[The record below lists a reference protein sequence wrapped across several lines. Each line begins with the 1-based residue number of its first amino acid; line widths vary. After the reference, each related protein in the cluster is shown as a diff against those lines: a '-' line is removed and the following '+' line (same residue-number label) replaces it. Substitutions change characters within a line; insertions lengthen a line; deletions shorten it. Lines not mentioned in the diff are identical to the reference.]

1 MLLLISAVK
10 NRTYFQNNPLRILS
24 VLLWTFVRYET
35 SKNGIKDIIE
45 RPTKIEAPED
55 SKSTKNLSVKVFGAF
70 GIP

>member
-55 SKSTKNLSVKVFGAF
+55 SKSAKKFSVKVFGGF